1 MFDHLPAAV
10 AALDAASSLGAVAGR
25 LLLGAVVGAAAAVVM
40 AIPMWRQDDGFTPA
54 YVAAAVVRRTTPDEV
69 SFGDANVAHHAAG
82 ALAGVLYA
90 VVYLVTDAVAPDLGV
105 AGIGIDL
112 PSHLVATAV
121 VVAFI
126 YVAFARFIFPRAG
139 RRIYEERATAV
150 RGQWLRSS
158 LVFGATLL
166 VLAPAI
172 FTGFA

>member
-25 LLLGAVVGAAAAVVM
+25 LLLGAVVGVAAAVVM

-139 RRIYEERATAV
+139 PRN
-150 RGQWLRSS
+150 
-158 LVFGATLL
+158 
-166 VLAPAI
+166 
-172 FTGFA
+172 

>member
-1 MFDHLPAAV
+1 MLDLLPAAV

-25 LLLGAVVGAAAAVVM
+25 LLLGAVVGVAAAVVM

-69 SFGDANVAHHAAG
+69 SFADANVAHHAAG
-82 ALAGVLYA
+82 GLAGVLYA
-90 VVYLVTDAVAPDLGV
+90 VVYLATDAVAPDLGV
-105 AGIGIDL
+105 AGVDL

-126 YVAFARFIFPRAG
+126 YVAFARFVLPRAG

-166 VLAPAI
+166 VLAPVVFSGVA
-172 FTGFA
+172 

>member
-1 MFDHLPAAV
+1 MFDQLPAAV
-10 AALDAASSLGAVAGR
+10 AALDAASSLGALAGR
-25 LLLGAVVGAAAAVVM
+25 LLLGAVVGVAAAVVM

-90 VVYLVTDAVAPDLGV
+90 VVYLLTDALAPDLAV
-105 AGIGIDL
+105 AGIDL

-139 RRIYEERATAV
+139 RRIYVERATAV